1 MARDFMAATHP
12 SDVVVN
18 PAYRQAPKL
27 VERRGPRIT
36 PGQAVIY
43 FVLIVGV
50 LIAIA
55 PLVWSIFGSV
65 KPFQELMQSR
75 DFLPHQWTFDAYQ
88 YVFAAANLWSSFR
101 NTVIVTCSVTFVS
114 VLTSTM
120 AGYVFAKYKFP
131 GKELAFLVLLAT
143 LMVPFVVMLVPLYI
157 TISHAGLS
165 DSLAG
170 VIVTGFYSTFGIFMM
185 RQFIL
190 TLPLELLEAA
200 RIDGASEWRIFGQ
213 IVIPLSASPAAALSI
228 FIFLGTW
235 NDYLWPFVVLT
246 SPGNQTL
253 PLFLTGLQGLFI
265 TRYDYLIAAGVLTS
279 IPLMVAYVFGSKY
292 MIRGVAMTG
301 LKF

>member
-1 MARDFMAATHP
+1 MAATHP
-12 SDVVVN
+12 SDLGVT
-18 PAYRQAPKL
+18 PAYRQSPKL

-55 PLVWSIFGSV
+55 PLVWSVFGSV

-88 YVFAAANLWSSFR
+88 YVFAAENLWSSFR

-279 IPLMVAYVFGSKY
+279 IPLMVAYIFGSKY

>member
-1 MARDFMAATHP
+1 MAATHP
-12 SDVVVN
+12 SDVSIN
-18 PAYRQAPKL
+18 PAYRQSHGSI
-27 VERRGPRIT
+27 ERRTPRFK
-36 PGQAVIY
+36 PGQLVMGL
-43 FVLIVGV
+43 VLIVGV

-55 PLVWSIFGSV
+55 PLVWSLFGSL
-65 KPFQELMQSR
+65 KPFHELMQSR
-75 DFLPHQWTFDAYQ
+75 DFLPHQWTLDAYQ
-88 YVFAAANLWSSFR
+88 YVWGAANLWSSFR
-101 NTVIVTCSVTFVS
+101 NTVIVTFSVTFVS

-120 AGYVFAKYKFP
+120 AGYVFAKYRFP
-131 GKELAFLVLLAT
+131 GKELLFLVLLAT

-246 SPGNQTL
+246 SPNNQTL
-253 PLFLTGLQGLFI
+253 PLFLTGLEGLFI

>member
-1 MARDFMAATHP
+1 MAATHP
-12 SDVVVN
+12 SDGGVISR
-18 PAYRQAPKL
+18 YRQSPK
-27 VERRGPRIT
+27 PRLK
-36 PGQAVIY
+36 PGQLVMNL
-43 FVLIVGV
+43 VLIVGV

-55 PLVWSIFGSV
+55 PLVWSVFGSV
-65 KPFQELMQSR
+65 KPFHELMQSR
-75 DFLPHQWTFDAYQ
+75 DFLPHQWTFDAYG
-88 YVFAAANLWSSFR
+88 YVFGAANLWSSFR
-101 NTVIVTCSVTFVS
+101 NTVVVTFSVTFVS

-120 AGYVFAKYKFP
+120 AGYVFAKYRFP
-131 GKELAFLVLLAT
+131 GKELLFLVLLAT

-190 TLPLELLEAA
+190 TLPVELLEAA

-246 SPGNQTL
+246 SPNSQTL

-279 IPLMVAYVFGSKY
+279 IPLMVAYAFGSKY

>member
-1 MARDFMAATHP
+1 MAATHP
-12 SDVVVN
+12 SDVSVN
-18 PAYRQAPKL
+18 PAYRQSRGPI
-27 VERRGPRIT
+27 ERRAPRFK
-36 PGQAVIY
+36 PGQLVMGL
-43 FVLIVGV
+43 VLIVGV

-55 PLVWSIFGSV
+55 PLVWSVFGSV
-65 KPFQELMQSR
+65 KPFHELMQSR

-88 YVFAAANLWSSFR
+88 YVLGAANLWSSFR
-101 NTVIVTCSVTFVS
+101 NTVIVTFSVTFVS

-120 AGYVFAKYKFP
+120 AGYVFAKYRFP
-131 GKELAFLVLLAT
+131 GKELLFLVLLAT

-246 SPGNQTL
+246 SPNNQTL
-253 PLFLTGLQGLFI
+253 PLFLTGLEGLFI

>member
-1 MARDFMAATHP
+1 MAVTRP
-12 SDVVVN
+12 SDLGVN
-18 PAYRQAPKL
+18 PAYRQSPKP
-27 VERRGPRIT
+27 VERRMSRIK
-36 PGQAVIY
+36 PGQVIIT
-43 FVLIVGV
+43 VMLIIGV
-50 LIAIA
+50 LIALA
-55 PLVWSIFGSV
+55 PLVWSVFGSV

-88 YVFAAANLWSSFR
+88 YVFSAANLWTSFR

-131 GKELAFLVLLAT
+131 GKELLFLVLLAT
-143 LMVPFVVMLVPLYI
+143 LMVPFVVVLVPLYI

-200 RIDGASEWRIFGQ
+200 RIDGASEWRIFAQ

-246 SPGNQTL
+246 SPNNQTL

-279 IPLMVAYVFGSKY
+279 IPLMVAYAFGSKY

>member
-1 MARDFMAATHP
+1 
-12 SDVVVN
+12 
-18 PAYRQAPKL
+18 
-27 VERRGPRIT
+27 
-36 PGQAVIY
+36 
-43 FVLIVGV
+43 
-50 LIAIA
+50 
-55 PLVWSIFGSV
+55 
-65 KPFQELMQSR
+65 
-75 DFLPHQWTFDAYQ
+75 
-88 YVFAAANLWSSFR
+88 
-101 NTVIVTCSVTFVS
+101 
-114 VLTSTM
+114 STM
-120 AGYVFAKYKFP
+120 AGYVFAKYRFP
-131 GKELAFLVLLAT
+131 GKELLFLVLLAT
-143 LMVPFVVMLVPLYI
+143 LMVPFVVLLVPLYI

-170 VIVTGFYSTFGIFMM
+170 VIVTGFYSPFGIFMM

>member
-1 MARDFMAATHP
+1 
-12 SDVVVN
+12 
-18 PAYRQAPKL
+18 
-27 VERRGPRIT
+27 
-36 PGQAVIY
+36 
-43 FVLIVGV
+43 
-50 LIAIA
+50 
-55 PLVWSIFGSV
+55 
-65 KPFQELMQSR
+65 
-75 DFLPHQWTFDAYQ
+75 
-88 YVFAAANLWSSFR
+88 
-101 NTVIVTCSVTFVS
+101 
-114 VLTSTM
+114 
-120 AGYVFAKYKFP
+120 
-131 GKELAFLVLLAT
+131 VLLAT
-143 LMVPFVVMLVPLYI
+143 LMVPFVVLLVPLYI

-279 IPLMVAYVFGSKY
+279 IPLMVAYTFGSKY

>member
-1 MARDFMAATHP
+1 MAATHP
-12 SDVVVN
+12 SDVSVN
-18 PAYRQAPKL
+18 PAYRQSRGPA
-27 VERRGPRIT
+27 ERRKPRIKL
-36 PGQAVIY
+36 GQLVMNL
-43 FVLIVGV
+43 VLIVGV
-50 LIAIA
+50 LIAIG
-55 PLVWSIFGSV
+55 PLVWSVFGSV

-101 NTVIVTCSVTFVS
+101 NTVIVTFSVTFVS

-120 AGYVFAKYKFP
+120 AGYVFAKYRFP
-131 GKELAFLVLLAT
+131 GKELLFLVLLAT

-213 IVIPLSASPAAALSI
+213 IVVPLSASPAAALSI

-246 SPGNQTL
+246 SPNSQTL
-253 PLFLTGLQGLFI
+253 PLFLTGLEGLFI

-279 IPLMVAYVFGSKY
+279 IPRMVAYAFGSKY
-292 MIRGVAMTG
+292 MI
-301 LKF
+301 